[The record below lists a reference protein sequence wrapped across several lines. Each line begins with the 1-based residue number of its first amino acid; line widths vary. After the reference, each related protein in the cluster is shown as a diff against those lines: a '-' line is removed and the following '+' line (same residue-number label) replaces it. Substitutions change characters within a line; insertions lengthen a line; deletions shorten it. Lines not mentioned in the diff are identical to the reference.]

1 MLQKL
6 TKRVR
11 LKEPGAARKYM
22 SEAVVYLIDDDEAV
36 RKSLAFLLKAAQ
48 LNVRTHESA
57 VAFLKVLPKAGPG
70 CIITDMHMPQV
81 DGIELIR
88 RLRDHGCN
96 LPVIVITGVGDLRHA
111 VEAIKAGAIDFL
123 EKPICAEMLLALIRS
138 AFVCGGWSRG
148 HESVATCV

>member
-1 MLQKL
+1 
-6 TKRVR
+6 
-11 LKEPGAARKYM
+11 M
-22 SEAVVYLIDDDEAV
+22 SEAVVHLIDDDEAV
-36 RKSLAFLLKAAQ
+36 RKSLAFLLTAAQ

-57 VAFLKVLPKAGPG
+57 VAFLKVLPKVGRG

-123 EKPICAEMLLALIRS
+123 EKPICAEMLLAWIRS

-148 HESVATCV
+148 LESDATFI